1 MKRYLAFSVI
11 ARIFASVLLF
21 WAALSHH
28 PSGYYTLLRWVVFG
42 VGAYSAYIAVTF
54 NRIPW
59 AWCFGLISLFFNP
72 LIPVWLRDKA
82 IWIPIDIAVG
92 IIFIL
97 SIFLTS
103 RRTKKSTAS
112 QAGTASEARQRY
124 ASISLPKGRSKKRIA
139 TSYVSG
145 IPADFEMTPE
155 LSRTFNLMENSK
167 ENLFITGKAG
177 TGKSVLLQYFKDR
190 TRKKIVVVAP
200 TGVAALNVGGSTIH
214 SFFRFRPGLVRTE
227 DVRVIPKKRELFHS
241 LDAVVVD
248 EVSMVRADLMDA
260 IDYSLRINRNR
271 DEPFGGVQTI
281 LIGDLYQ
288 LPPVVGSKK
297 LDEYFA
303 NTYESPF
310 FFSANVIKQAQPS
323 KIELQRVFRQTDPQ
337 FIELLNKIRK
347 RQVTAEELQVLN
359 GRFNPIVTSGK
370 DELVIN
376 LTSTN
381 ELAYG
386 INHDYL
392 NSLPSHDY
400 YFNAVITGDFNEKSY
415 PTEKRLC
422 LKKGAQVMMVK
433 NDPDKRWVNG
443 SLGII
448 KNLSQHSIRVSLGR
462 DSYQVGPVTW
472 EKIDYEYNSEEGKI
486 EPVVIGSFRQYPI
499 KLAWAITIHKSQS
512 KTFEKEIIDLGKN
525 GAFAHG
531 QAYVALSRCRSFQ
544 GIHLKTPIKL
554 SDIILDERVVDFLS
568 RGNGA

>member
-11 ARIFASVLLF
+11 VRIFASVLLF

-42 VGAYSAYIAVTF
+42 VGVYSAYIAVTF

-59 AWCFGLISLFFNP
+59 AWCFGLIALFFNP
-72 LIPVWLRDKA
+72 LIPVWLNRA
-82 IWIPIDIAVG
+82 TWVNIDVAVG
-92 IIFIL
+92 VVFLI
-97 SIFLTS
+97 SIFFVS

-112 QAGTASEARQRY
+112 QAGTASEPSQRY
-124 ASISLPKGRSKKRIA
+124 TSVSLPKGRSKKKIA

-177 TGKSVLLQYFKDR
+177 TGKSVLLQYFKEK
-190 TRKKIVVVAP
+190 TKKKIVVVAP

-214 SFFRFRPGLVRTE
+214 SFFQLPPRLLRRE
-227 DVRVIPKKRELFHS
+227 DVRVIPKKRKLFHS
-241 LDAVVVD
+241 LDALVVD

-260 IDYSLRINRNR
+260 IDHSLRTNRNR
-271 DEPFGGVQTI
+271 LHERFGGVQTI
-281 LIGDLYQ
+281 LFGDLYQ
-288 LPPVVGSKK
+288 LSPVVEPK
-297 LDEYFA
+297 LNRYFA
-303 NTYESPF
+303 DTYESPF
-310 FFSANVIKQAQPS
+310 FFSADVIKQAQPS

-359 GRFNPIVTSGK
+359 ERSNPIVTSGK

-386 INHDYL
+386 INHNYL

-400 YFNAVITGDFNEKSY
+400 YFNAVITGDFDEKSY
-415 PTEKRLC
+415 PTDKRLR

-448 KNLSQHSIRVSLGR
+448 ENISQHSIRVSLGR
-462 DSYQVGPVTW
+462 ASYQVRPVTW
-472 EKIDYEYNSEEGKI
+472 EKIDYEYNPEEGKI
-486 EPVVIGSFRQYPI
+486 EPVETGTFCQYPI
-499 KLAWAITIHKSQS
+499 KLAWAITIHKSQG
-512 KTFEKEIIDLGKN
+512 KTFEKEIIDLGN
-525 GAFAHG
+525 GAFVHG
-531 QAYVALSRCRSFQ
+531 QVYVALSRCRSFQ
-544 GIHLKTPIKL
+544 GIQVKTPIKL

-568 RGNGA
+568 QGNGA